1 MTYQDK
7 AGRYVR
13 VSIEG
18 PTLRGNRQFEFKIR
32 YWSSSSQVW
41 NNYGQDIIARFAT
54 TAETKEIVVGT
65 LWGNSLSSYLE
76 SNMWQTTYTYT
87 APSNVNFIDVVA
99 ITKSRDN
106 DGEFYAQTDGFRVA
120 QCYATSPNITN
131 TSANSC
137 TLSTNIYN
145 PFDEEFKYQDA
156 QGNYQVKNLS
166 ASSSVRAVSFTV
178 NNMPPNSAYSNRYYG
193 MILPNGSSNS
203 FYAWNDSGTYKIR
216 TSFSQMSM
224 PKITVSRDSS
234 NPTRLNVSWPAG
246 GIVNKPTGDASRI
259 QYVVAIEA
267 DKNGTLNMNNI
278 KWGSTINL
286 EVAGSGYI
294 DNVDIDKGLSIEE
307 IFDEKVKERYTK
319 EYNQALNKIINNDS
333 KDIENI
339 DYSNITM
346 KRVLGRWR
354 IVGKLGATE
363 TFNKD
368 FIFSILPNKKLINF
382 NMLYVPWK
390 TLKGELVFFKD
401 AFTSP
406 EAQIMLVQFNNYLS
420 VYKINNGMIEES
432 PLANIPIYPD
442 EEIIMTEW
450 CGSSYV
456 DQWERIFLNGEIIE

>member
-1 MTYQDK
+1 MLSMNEMIFTYKSEIYIFIRSESNNEEITPNNNIYIDGEETLAEGVMLGLKSPRYLNEDGSFSGDK
-7 AGRYVR
+7 YR
-13 VSIEG
+13 
-18 PTLRGNRQFEFKIR
+18 TLWISYKDNE
-32 YWSSSSQVW
+32 
-41 NNYGQDIIARFAT
+41 
-54 TAETKEIVVGT
+54 VGT
-65 LWGNSLSSYLE
+65 VYAKENIIFPRINGIWNIKVNEIEKNNKHYDEFICELLNDSKSEESKLVQFNESIYISITFVGNDYIGIESYTGE
-76 SNMWQTTYTYT
+76 DFNNVYTEY
-87 APSNVNFIDVVA
+87 
-99 ITKSRDN
+99 K
-106 DGEFYAQTDGFRVA
+106 
-120 QCYATSPNITN
+120 
-131 TSANSC
+131 
-137 TLSTNIYN
+137 
-145 PFDEEFKYQDA
+145 
-156 QGNYQVKNLS
+156 
-166 ASSSVRAVSFTV
+166 
-178 NNMPPNSAYSNRYYG
+178 
-193 MILPNGSSNS
+193 ILPV
-203 FYAWNDSGTYKIR
+203 D
-216 TSFSQMSM
+216 
-224 PKITVSRDSS
+224 
-234 NPTRLNVSWPAG
+234 
-246 GIVNKPTGDASRI
+246 
-259 QYVVAIEA
+259 
-267 DKNGTLNMNNI
+267 NI
-278 KWGSTINL
+278 N
-286 EVAGSGYI
+286 
-294 DNVDIDKGLSIEE
+294 IDKGLSIEE

-319 EYNQALNKIINNDS
+319 EYNQAVNKIINNDS

>member
-65 LWGNSLSSYLE
+65 LWGNSLGSYLE

-87 APSNVNFIDVVA
+87 APSSVNFIDVIA
-99 ITKSRDN
+99 ITKSKDN
-106 DGEFYAQTDGFRVA
+106 GGDFYAQTDGFRVA

-166 ASSSVRAVSFTV
+166 ASSSTRAVSFTV

-234 NPTRLNVSWPAG
+234 DPTRLNVSWPAG
-246 GIVNKPTGDASRI
+246 GIINKPTGDASRI

-294 DNVDIDKGLSIEE
+294 DNVDIDKRWGI
-307 IFDEKVKERYTK
+307 YA
-319 EYNQALNKIINNDS
+319 EY
-333 KDIENI
+333 
-339 DYSNITM
+339 
-346 KRVLGRWR
+346 RVDG
-354 IVGKLGATE
+354 LGASSSDHYFQKTNIVYIE
-363 TFNKD
+363 PLIFN
-368 FIFSILPNKKLINF
+368 P
-382 NMLYVPWK
+382 
-390 TLKGELVFFKD
+390 
-401 AFTSP
+401 
-406 EAQIMLVQFNNYLS
+406 YL
-420 VYKINNGMIEES
+420 KINNEYKKCTEGYIKTNNEYKKIEKAY
-432 PLANIPIYPD
+432 LKI
-442 EEIIMTEW
+442 
-450 CGSSYV
+450 
-456 DQWERIFLNGEIIE
+456 NGEYKEIN

>member
-65 LWGNSLSSYLE
+65 LWGNSLGSYLE

-106 DGEFYAQTDGFRVA
+106 GGDFYAQTDGFRVA

-166 ASSSVRAVSFTV
+166 ASSSTRAVSFTV

-203 FYAWNDSGTYKIR
+203 FYAWNDSGTYKIK
-216 TSFSQMSM
+216 TSYSKMSV
-224 PKITVSRDSS
+224 PTITVTRDPN
-234 NPTRLNVSWPAG
+234 NPTTLNVSWPAG
-246 GIVNKPTGDASRI
+246 GTTNKPSGDVNRI
-259 QYVVAIEA
+259 QYVVAKQVNESGKLIN
-267 DKNGTLNMNNI
+267 DNM
-278 KWGSTINL
+278 KWGSTVNL
-286 EVAGSGYI
+286 EVAG
-294 DNVDIDKGLSIEE
+294 
-307 IFDEKVKERYTK
+307 T
-319 EYNQALNKIINNDS
+319 AT
-333 KDIENI
+333 IENVSTDVKWGI
-339 DYSNITM
+339 YAEYRLDGLGNSSTDYIYEKTNT
-346 KRVLGRWR
+346 VYLEP
-354 IVGKLGATE
+354 L
-363 TFNKD
+363 TFN
-368 FIFSILPNKKLINF
+368 P
-382 NMLYVPWK
+382 
-390 TLKGELVFFKD
+390 
-401 AFTSP
+401 
-406 EAQIMLVQFNNYLS
+406 YL
-420 VYKINNGMIEES
+420 KINNEYKKCNEGYIKVNGKYKKIEK
-432 PLANIPIYPD
+432 AYIKVNGKYK
-442 EEIIMTEW
+442 EI
-450 CGSSYV
+450 
-456 DQWERIFLNGEIIE
+456 N